1 MKTVMKTFL
10 KGLTVILPIGVTA
23 YIVYWLAVSA
33 ESLLGGVARA
43 LLPEGWYV
51 PGTGIVVGLAFIFGV
66 GILTGL
72 WAFRRLFEWAE
83 LLVEKTPLVKS
94 LYGGVKD
101 LMGFFASSQK
111 DAANRVVMV
120 TVAENVR
127 LLGFV
132 TREDF
137 GDLPEG
143 FGTEGEVSV
152 YLPMSYQIGGFT
164 VVVPRAA
171 VKPIDMSAEDAMR
184 LAMTAGMSTEKQATR
199 LTKGPATEPDGAPQ
213 PPRAEG
219 H

>member
-1 MKTVMKTFL
+1 MKTVVKTFL

-43 LLPEGWYV
+43 VLPEGWYV

-72 WAFRRLFEWAE
+72 WVFQKLFEWAE
-83 LLVEKTPLVKS
+83 VLVEKTPLVKS

-101 LMGFFASSQK
+101 LMSFFASSQK
-111 DAANRVVMV
+111 DTANRVVMV
-120 TVAENVR
+120 TLAENVR

-132 TREDF
+132 TRENF
-137 GDLPEG
+137 TDLPEG
-143 FGTEGEVSV
+143 FAAEGEVSV

-164 VVVPRAA
+164 VVVPRSA

-184 LAMTAGMSTEKQATR
+184 LAMTAGMSTEKQPAR
-199 LTKGPATEPDGAPQ
+199 LTKGKAIEPDSAPQ
-213 PPRAEG
+213 PPHVEG

>member
-23 YIVYWLAVSA
+23 YIFYWLAVSA
-33 ESLLGGVARA
+33 ESLLGGLMRA
-43 LLPEGWYV
+43 VLPKAWYV
-51 PGTGIVVGLAFIFGV
+51 RGTGIVVGLAFIFGV

-72 WAFRRLFEWAE
+72 WVFQRLFEWGE
-83 LLVEKTPLVKS
+83 VLLEKIPLVKS

-101 LMGFFASSQK
+101 LMGFFSSSQK

-164 VVVPRAA
+164 VVVPRSA
-171 VKPIDMSAEDAMR
+171 VTPIDMSAEDAMR
-184 LAMTAGMSTEKQATR
+184 LAMTAGMSTEKQAAR
-199 LTKGPATEPDGAPQ
+199 LTKGKAAEPDSAT
-213 PPRAEG
+213 
-219 H
+219 